1 MISLMPTSIIYALL
15 AGDGRELT
23 AFPGWQHPCKEPFA
37 GSRTTP
43 YPPLTWFTATETF
56 AVNKWFVQLT
66 IGVLHVN
73 SQDHKGRDTDPVMS
87 PCLTKGGTDIPTP
100 TYAHFR

>member
-56 AVNKWFVQLT
+56 AVNAPLKACRRLRT
-66 IGVLHVN
+66 GKDG
-73 SQDHKGRDTDPVMS
+73 SS
-87 PCLTKGGTDIPTP
+87 GTGS
-100 TYAHFR
+100 